1 MTQAIAK
8 QDNGGTI
15 ESVIAQGD
23 LSRLTSE
30 QRVSYYAEICN
41 SLGLNPLTRPF
52 EYITLNGKLVLYARK
67 DATEQLR
74 NLHKISVTVQSREVV
89 SDVYVVTARAT
100 TLDGRTD
107 ESIGA
112 VSISNLKGEGLA
124 NAFMKAETKAKRRV
138 TLSICGLG
146 LLDETEV
153 ETIPGA
159 QSAPQRYQ
167 GSNQHPPD
175 EPSEEEERLNKLLKK
190 YCVSLKKTTDLA
202 RKHWQEN
209 YEKLSIEEKRAA
221 VKKLKLEPAEE
232 AEDEVHDGE
241 VVREET
247 NEDLIEQIEG
257 EIFKDLGALG
267 VEPKD
272 IISKIASIADGEIGL
287 EDLNADQLRA
297 VRNGL
302 KLWRDSLR
310 KDIKRR
316 AA

>member
-1 MTQAIAK
+1 MTQAMIK
-8 QDNGGTI
+8 QGNDGAI

-74 NLHKISVTVQSREVV
+74 NLHKISVMIQNREVV

-100 TLDGRTD
+100 TSDGRTD

-146 LLDETEV
+146 ILDETEV
-153 ETIPGA
+153 ELIPDSTARRPEGA
-159 QSAPQRYQ
+159 ASA
-167 GSNQHPPD
+167 G
-175 EPSEEEERLNKLLKK
+175 EGEEEDRLNKLLKK
-190 YCVSLKKTTDLA
+190 HCVSLKKTTDLA

-209 YEKLSIEEKRAA
+209 YEKLSFEEKRQV
-221 VKKLKLEPAEE
+221 VKKLKLDPPAEE
-232 AEDEVHDGE
+232 APEEVHDGE
-241 VVREET
+241 VVQEET
-247 NEDLIEQIEG
+247 NEQLIEQIEG

-267 VEPKD
+267 IEPKD

-287 EDLNADQLRA
+287 EDLTPETLKA
-297 VRNGL
+297 VRDGL
-302 KLWRDSLR
+302 KLWRDQLR
-310 KDIKRR
+310 KDLKRK
-316 AA
+316 AVK